1 MIHPAIPAL
10 LLILAV
16 PAANAVPDRPGP
28 GAGAQAG
35 GVRITQMTIHERVII
50 RVPRV
55 AMPVPAPVGRVAL
68 DMPMPVKW
76 KEKKGP
82 KCLAVAELAGAMVSR
97 NGTIDIALTTGKRM
111 RAVLRED
118 CQPLDAYSGFYI
130 RPGADGKVCAD
141 RDAIRA
147 RSGATC
153 PIDTFKS
160 LVASR

>member
-10 LLILAV
+10 LLALAV
-16 PAANAVPDRPGP
+16 PAADALPEPPGP
-28 GAGAQAG
+28 GQGS
-35 GVRITQMTIHERVII
+35 VRVTQVTIRERMII

-55 AMPVPAPVGRVAL
+55 AMPVPAPVGRVSL
-68 DMPMPVKW
+68 DAPTPVKW
-76 KEKKGP
+76 KERKGP
-82 KCLAVAELAGAMVSR
+82 KCLAAAEFAGAMISR
-97 NGTIDIALTTGKRM
+97 PGTIDIALTTGKRM
-111 RAVLRED
+111 RAVLNED

-130 RPGADGKVCAD
+130 RPGADGMVCAD

-153 PIDTFKS
+153 PIDTFKT

>member
-1 MIHPAIPAL
+1 MIHPAIPL
-10 LLILAV
+10 LLLALAV
-16 PAANAVPDRPGP
+16 PAADALPDPPVQGQN
-28 GAGAQAG
+28 GAR
-35 GVRITQMTIHERVII
+35 VTQMVIRERMII

-55 AMPVPAPVGRVAL
+55 AMPLPTPVGRMPP
-68 DMPMPVKW
+68 DMPMPVRW

-82 KCLAVAELAGAMVSR
+82 KCLAAAELAGAMISR
-97 NGTIDIALTTGKRM
+97 PGTIDIALTTGKRM
-111 RAVLRED
+111 RAVLNED

-130 RPGADGKVCAD
+130 RPGADGMVCAD

-153 PIDTFKS
+153 PIDTFKT